1 MPNATVKIDF
11 ESWSKLAQDDPDA
24 FEARRVKAIQAL
36 IETCPDHQQQRLSCL
51 QWRVDQV
58 RERAKT
64 PLAGCLRMS
73 KMMWD
78 RVLGKGGLMT
88 LLDQLSIYSKAYPKQ
103 PNLNYAPPQKAQVL
117 SLNQRKQTTKPEK
130 IARI

>member
-1 MPNATVKIDF
+1 MPNAIVKIDF
-11 ESWSKLAQDDPDA
+11 ENWSKLAEENPQA
-24 FEARRVKAIQAL
+24 FEERRVEAIQKL
-36 IETCPDHQQQRLSCL
+36 IESCPQDQQQRLSCL

-58 RERAKT
+58 RERSKT

-88 LLDQLSIYSKAYPKQ
+88 LLDRLSVYSKAYPNQ
-103 PNLNYAPPQKAQVL
+103 PALAYTPPRKAQVL
-117 SLNQRKQTTKPEK
+117 RMNLGKREAENEK